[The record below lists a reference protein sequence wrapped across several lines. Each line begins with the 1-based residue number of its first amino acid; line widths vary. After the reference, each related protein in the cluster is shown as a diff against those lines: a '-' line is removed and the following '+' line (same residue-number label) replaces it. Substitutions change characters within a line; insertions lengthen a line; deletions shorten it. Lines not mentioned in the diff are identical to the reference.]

1 MRVKRK
7 PAAEKLDRSV
17 SCAVTAVNIKGT
29 AIRMITIKTI
39 NIRTRK
45 NQFQNQSRKYEI
57 YANRVYE
64 LQGLEYLG
72 T

>member
-1 MRVKRK
+1 MKDKRK

-17 SCAVTAVNIKGT
+17 SCAVIAVNIKGT

-45 NQFQNQSRKYEI
+45 TIFKIKVENMKFMQIGYMSSK
-57 YANRVYE
+57 
-64 LQGLEYLG
+64 GLNI
-72 T
+72 